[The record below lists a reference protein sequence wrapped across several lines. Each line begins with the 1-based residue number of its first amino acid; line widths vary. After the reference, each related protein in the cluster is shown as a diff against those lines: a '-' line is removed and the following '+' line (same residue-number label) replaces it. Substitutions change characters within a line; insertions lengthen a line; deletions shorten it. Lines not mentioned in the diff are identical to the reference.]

1 MEHKLFC
8 IYDTVSK
15 TYMTVTSS
23 PTAQSCVRENIKFLI
38 QTRPLCDL
46 ELYEVGSIDVQ
57 SMECRFHDPVLISW
71 DCYKAPLS
79 KAEALAPLGIPE
91 EEFAEVKE

>member
-46 ELYEVGSIDVQ
+46 ELYQIGIIDVQ
-57 SMECRFHDPVLISW
+57 TMECHFGEPTLIPW

-91 EEFAEVKE
+91 EEFVEEKE